1 MKNKKH
7 DIIKGTVAQLIKS
20 IDWSGSSFYLRLE
33 YAPPYWLMMN
43 FASAGFG
50 FLMFTGY

>member
-1 MKNKKH
+1 MENKEK
-7 DIIKGTVAQLIKS
+7 KTPRRVF
-20 IDWSGSSFYLRLE
+20 FYYMRLE
-33 YAPPYWLMMN
+33 SAPPYWLMMN